1 MKEPKIQ
8 SFCKTFIT
16 QYSHFSIYMQYSR
29 CIPEKHHLMES
40 VVNEK
45 PFLVMLPVIDT
56 VTALKLQLFLH

>member
-1 MKEPKIQ
+1 
-8 SFCKTFIT
+8 
-16 QYSHFSIYMQYSR
+16 MQYSR

-56 VTALKLQLFLH
+56 VTALKLQLFVH